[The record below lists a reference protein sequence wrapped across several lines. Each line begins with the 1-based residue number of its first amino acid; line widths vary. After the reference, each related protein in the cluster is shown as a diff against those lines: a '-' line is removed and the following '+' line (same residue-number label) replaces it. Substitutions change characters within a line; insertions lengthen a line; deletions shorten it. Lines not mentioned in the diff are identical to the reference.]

1 VGGVKGVKTG
11 TTDWAGEVLVTLV
24 ERNGRKILI
33 SLMNSQD
40 RYGDTEKLLTWIFN
54 TYQFVSPEES
64 LININF

>member
-1 VGGVKGVKTG
+1 
-11 TTDWAGEVLVTLV
+11 
-24 ERNGRKILI
+24 
-33 SLMNSQD
+33 MNSQD